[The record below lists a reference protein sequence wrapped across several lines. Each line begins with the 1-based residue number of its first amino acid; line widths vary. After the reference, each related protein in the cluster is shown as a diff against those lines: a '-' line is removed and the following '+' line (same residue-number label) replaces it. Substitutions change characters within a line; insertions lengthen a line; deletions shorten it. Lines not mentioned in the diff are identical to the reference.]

1 MFYKSR
7 PYLLYIS
14 QTLWRLHC
22 SVPTSDAH
30 ELIFV
35 SFKSVSIEYGSL
47 PIFFDKRA
55 DSIDFTAYFIVQ
67 CMFCVLRI
75 KLLVMW

>member
-14 QTLWRLHC
+14 QALWRFHC
-22 SVPTSDAH
+22 SVPTSDVQ

-35 SFKSVSIEYGSL
+35 SFTSVSIEYGSV

-55 DSIDFTAYFIVQ
+55 DSIDFTVYFIFQ
-67 CMFCVLRI
+67 CMFCVFHVNV
-75 KLLVMW
+75 LVMW